1 MIEVEPER
9 RNTSF
14 ESACRCQTVYRVTD
28 DGVPAADP
36 GEKARVAVLEDD
48 PAMRNLLKRLLDPD
62 DLGHAVT
69 NEVRKQ
75 AYAIISNEHE
85 REREK
90 WNASN

>member
-1 MIEVEPER
+1 MLDQLRTMREHIIWLGTQLEQER
-9 RNTSF
+9 DSSR
-14 ESACRCQTVYRVTD
+14 EKTV
-28 DGVPAADP
+28 
-36 GEKARVAVLEDD
+36 
-48 PAMRNLLKRLLDPD
+48 LLKRLLDPD

>member
-1 MIEVEPER
+1 MLDQLRTMREHIIYLGTQLEKER
-9 RNTSF
+9 
-14 ESACRCQTVYRVTD
+14 ESSKEKTV
-28 DGVPAADP
+28 
-36 GEKARVAVLEDD
+36 
-48 PAMRNLLKRLLDPD
+48 LLKRLLDPD

-75 AYAIISNEHE
+75 AYAIISNDHE